1 MRFKTI
7 FWLIPEVITSLLIL
21 VVFVGMFIE
30 EDFSWKFVL
39 LLISLIGL
47 SINTYK
53 RTREILKED
62 KEYDP
67 RI

>member
-1 MRFKTI
+1 MRFKII

-21 VVFVGMFIE
+21 VVFVGMLIE

-67 RI
+67 KI